1 MLNIQ
6 ISPLSLTIV
15 EKDTFAVMRID
26 DDVSIIIDTDHIK
39 QIGELL
45 NFLYKV
51 KLDKIER
58 EEANERLDK

>member
-6 ISPLSLTIV
+6 ISPLSLKIV

-26 DDVSIIIDTDHIK
+26 DDVSIIIDIDHIK

-51 KLDKIER
+51 KLEAMEK
-58 EEANERLDK
+58 EEA